1 MDDVFPHVGESILE
15 RIIEHDPS
23 YILSQLGLAQTG
35 FVGVYRQIPI
45 VFPNTPVIF
54 DGFSTIDLGLQFDDG
69 TIFPIEVKLGHTGLY
84 RATMNKKLA
93 PCTVSRHS
101 CGVESLF

>member
-1 MDDVFPHVGESILE
+1 MDDMFPYVGESILE
-15 RIIEHDPS
+15 RIIRHDPS
-23 YILSQLGLAQTG
+23 DILSQLGLAQSG

-69 TIFPIEVKLGHTGLY
+69 TIFPIEVKLGHTELSC
-84 RATMNKKLA
+84 ATIN
-93 PCTVSRHS
+93 
-101 CGVESLF
+101 